1 MKQLTCEM
9 CGSTELI
16 KQEGFFVCQ
25 TCGTKYSVE
34 EAKKMMIEGTVNV
47 VGTVSIDN
55 SASYDRILELARDA
69 YNDKRFESAYNYYC
83 QVVDIRQDVAE
94 NVLRQGLSIL
104 AKEAVQSSVPSS
116 CTNRVTRAIDLIRQM
131 SPCEEKN
138 TAIFSAIE
146 DLISAC
152 AESKNYLSEEINDL
166 ELQKM
171 KTRSAGDILA
181 DLGRP
186 AFVVS
191 QNRAED
197 KKIERHNKA
206 IDEKIAVVRTRSSK
220 IDDFEKEYTEKLLD
234 CADANAQF
242 TYWYKKGTVAKIIA
256 LYPKITLTLD
266 AQKKLTEEDNYMF
279 WATKTDSLE
288 LIKVLV
294 KMGCDVNKSTAEVSP
309 LFMATAFAPTD
320 EAQKQKCIEITKIL
334 LEHGAKVDPNEKNN
348 DGRYLVNTDTPDEI
362 KRLLIAKNPDVQHKI
377 AEAPKKKSGCYVA
390 TCVYGSYD
398 CPQVW
403 TLRRYRDDTL
413 GSTWYG
419 RLFIHTYYAIS
430 PILVKWFGN
439 TNWFKKLW
447 KGKLDRMVAKLQNN
461 GVEDTPYE
469 DKEW

>member
-16 KQEGFFVCQ
+16 KQDGFFACQ
-25 TCGTKYSVE
+25 TCGCKYSVE
-34 EAKKMMIEGTVNV
+34 EAKKMMIEGTVSV

-83 QVVDIRQDVAE
+83 QAVDIRQDVVE

-104 AKEAVQSSVPSS
+104 AKEAIQSNVPSS
-116 CTNRVTRAIDLIRQM
+116 CTNRVTRAIDLIKQM
-131 SPCEEKN
+131 SPSEEKN

-146 DLISAC
+146 DISSAC
-152 AESKNYLSEEINDL
+152 AESKKYLTEEINDL

-186 AFVVS
+186 AFVAS
-191 QNRAED
+191 QNQAED

-234 CADANAQF
+234 CADVNTQF
-242 TYWYKKGTVAKIIA
+242 TYWYKKGTVDKIIA
-256 LYPKITLTLD
+256 LYPNVTLSSDTKKQLANEYNYVYWAVKNLKIEFLDIILEMGANPNDKAGGNTPPVFLIAAYPPNENSRDGYIKAIKLLLKYGVQIDGDFSSNGRTMLNSDTDMEVKNLILAQHPELANKITD
-266 AQKKLTEEDNYMF
+266 A
-279 WATKTDSLE
+279 
-288 LIKVLV
+288 
-294 KMGCDVNKSTAEVSP
+294 P
-309 LFMATAFAPTD
+309 
-320 EAQKQKCIEITKIL
+320 
-334 LEHGAKVDPNEKNN
+334 
-348 DGRYLVNTDTPDEI
+348 
-362 KRLLIAKNPDVQHKI
+362 
-377 AEAPKKKSGCYVA
+377 KKSGCYVA

-403 TLRRYRDDTL
+403 TLRRYRDNTL

-419 RLFIHTYYAIS
+419 RLFIRTYYAIS
-430 PILVKWFGN
+430 PTLVKWFGN

-447 KGKLDRMVAKLQNN
+447 KGKLDRMVAKLQAN
-461 GVEDTPYE
+461 GVENTPYQ
-469 DKEW
+469 DKNW